1 MNQEGGNE
9 PRGNEPRGTGNDHID
24 SSHLEAVEFRSG
36 SNHLPGESGE
46 NIWECNLSR
55 DLKGESGRSGSF
67 GTS

>member
-24 SSHLEAVEFRSG
+24 NSHLEAVEFRSG

-46 NIWECNLSR
+46 NI
-55 DLKGESGRSGSF
+55 
-67 GTS
+67 